1 MTLLARILVGLV
13 AVFFLAFSFRFFFL
27 PEAIATELA
36 ITPIGVAGLSTIR
49 GDLGGAFFAI
59 GAFALMG
66 LRAGATQWLH
76 ASAAV
81 IGAVAIGRTFGFAI
95 DGMLPTTV
103 VAFIVEVVFVIIL
116 LFGART
122 LRAL

>member
-1 MTLLARILVGLV
+1 MTLVARILVGLV
-13 AVFFLAFSFRFFFL
+13 ALFFLAFSFRFFFL
-27 PEAIATELA
+27 PEGIATEFAVAPL
-36 ITPIGVAGLSTIR
+36 GVAGLSTIR

-66 LRAGATQWLH
+66 LRAGAAQWLC

-81 IGAVAIGRTFGFAI
+81 IGAVAVGRTFGFAI
-95 DGMLPTTV
+95 DGMLPTTLV
-103 VAFIVEVVFVIIL
+103 PFIVEVVFVVIL

-122 LRAL
+122 LRAP